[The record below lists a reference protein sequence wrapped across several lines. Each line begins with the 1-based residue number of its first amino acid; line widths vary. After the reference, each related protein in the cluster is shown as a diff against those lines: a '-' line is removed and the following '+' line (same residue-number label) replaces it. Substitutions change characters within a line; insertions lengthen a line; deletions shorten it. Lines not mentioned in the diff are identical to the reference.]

1 MELLQGSESSWSGT
15 VAPISG
21 SPAATYLPF
30 WNIQQPM
37 LSGTYIGNNPFDQ
50 TLESAFSRLNVSSH
64 SNQELGYRPGF
75 GGGEF
80 PEGSGS
86 RIGGLAGGGRLARTR
101 ERNNILEG
109 SSVGFDRGMMVGPS
123 IDSLDGFMSSS
134 YQPSNLNGNFY
145 LFDSG
150 RSGLL
155 NDLSI
160 LPSSSQNGF
169 LAGSPS
175 GQNGFLAGSSA
186 AAAGGTRSSNLFGN
200 GYSLDPTSENFNK
213 FSMLPSSSNQNG
225 FLAGGGVAGCT
236 RACCSKTNNNVI
248 IDNCNAQNNSNSL
261 RRPHWL
267 QEPLNCLRIG
277 DLRGRFLA
285 LSKDQYGCRFLQ
297 KAIAEASKE
306 EIDMIFMEVIDHVG
320 ELMMDPFGNYVVQ
333 KVVEVCTEEQMNR
346 VLVKITEDRL
356 RLANIC
362 VNSHGSRALQKLL
375 ENLTTQQQISK
386 FMSAL
391 SPCAVALTKD
401 MTGHRVIQYC
411 LKNFSEEDNKYLL
424 NEVAYNC
431 YQIAT
436 DKCGCCALQQCV
448 DHTKGK
454 ARSHLVREIIAN
466 ALLLAED
473 QYGYGSNVV
482 EKCLTES
489 EEKYST
495 KIIVELLGSPI
506 VSRLLVDPFG
516 NYVMQKALSV
526 SKGVVYH
533 ALENLVR
540 ENWEMM
546 RSHVYGK
553 WEEAIS
559 RDRTVLGLLFSVN
572 VWFHLSAVDAKS
584 HHRRPMV
591 LPLHLS
597 SRNHSRHRHADNLR
611 RHLQQSETSRST
623 PNARMRLYDDLLSN
637 GYYTTRLYIGTPP
650 QEFALIVD
658 TGSTVTYV
666 PCSSCAQC
674 GKHQDPRFQPDLSST
689 YQPVKCN
696 PSCNCDDEQKQCTY
710 DRRYAEMS
718 SSSGVLGEDVISFGN
733 ESELVP
739 QRAVFGCENMETGD
753 LYSQRADGIMGLGRG
768 RLSIM
773 DQLVDN
779 GVIGDSF
786 SLCYGGMDVGGGA
799 MVLGKITPPPDMVF
813 SHSDPFRSPYYNI
826 ELKEM
831 HVAGKRLNLHPSVF
845 DGRHGT
851 VLDSGTTYAYL
862 PKDAFIAFR
871 DAIIREIHFL
881 KRVHGPDP
889 NYDDICF
896 SGAGRDVSQLSK
908 IFPEVEMVFNN
919 GKKISLSP
927 ENYLFRHTKV
937 SGAYCLGIFQNA
949 EATTLLGGI
958 VVRNTLVTYDRGND
972 KIGFWKTNCSELW
985 RRMQSSDVPAPAPI
999 VSQSNGTKAELS
1011 PNLAPSGLPPNVLPD
1026 VIIHRETPSQK
1037 PIFSRQRIQDGQLSN
1052 ESMLWYVT
1060 SDPNESMPSHFT
1072 LFLSNDLPNMMDLK
1086 ISLKLLED
1094 GVTCS
1099 SKLQQLPQRP
1109 ATLQGK

>member
-1 MELLQGSESSWSGT
+1 MELLQGSESFWSGT

-150 RSGLL
+150 RSGLH
-155 NDLSI
+155 NELSI
-160 LPSSSQNGF
+160 LPSSS
-169 LAGSPS
+169 
-175 GQNGFLAGSSA
+175 QNGFLAGSSA

-200 GYSLDPTSENFNK
+200 GYSFDPTSENFNK

-225 FLAGGGVAGCT
+225 FLAGVAGCT

-267 QEPLNCLRIG
+267 QEPLSCLRIG

-306 EIDMIFMEVIDHVG
+306 EIDMIFLEVIDHVG

-333 KVVEVCTEEQMNR
+333 KVVEVCSEEQMNR

-411 LKNFSEEDNKYLL
+411 LKNFSDEDIEHLL

-473 QYGYGSNVV
+473 QYGSSIDTLQPCFDVELSNYVVQHILGFKDKEIMDCLLRQLEGYYVSLSCNRYGSNVV

-489 EEKYST
+489 EEKHST
-495 KIIVELLGSPI
+495 KIIVELLRSPI

-526 SKGVVYH
+526 SKVRFSPALMLPSSWSFGALAKGVVYH
-533 ALENLVR
+533 ALFNLVM
-540 ENWEMM
+540 ENREMM
-546 RSHVYGK
+546 QSHVYGK
-553 WEEAIS
+553 WIL
-559 RDRTVLGLLFSVN
+559 R
-572 VWFHLSAVDAKS
+572 K
-584 HHRRPMV
+584 
-591 LPLHLS
+591 LP
-597 SRNHSRHRHADNLR
+597 
-611 RHLQQSETSRST
+611 
-623 PNARMRLYDDLLSN
+623 
-637 GYYTTRLYIGTPP
+637 
-650 QEFALIVD
+650 
-658 TGSTVTYV
+658 
-666 PCSSCAQC
+666 
-674 GKHQDPRFQPDLSST
+674 
-689 YQPVKCN
+689 
-696 PSCNCDDEQKQCTY
+696 
-710 DRRYAEMS
+710 
-718 SSSGVLGEDVISFGN
+718 
-733 ESELVP
+733 
-739 QRAVFGCENMETGD
+739 
-753 LYSQRADGIMGLGRG
+753 
-768 RLSIM
+768 
-773 DQLVDN
+773 
-779 GVIGDSF
+779 
-786 SLCYGGMDVGGGA
+786 
-799 MVLGKITPPPDMVF
+799 
-813 SHSDPFRSPYYNI
+813 
-826 ELKEM
+826 
-831 HVAGKRLNLHPSVF
+831 
-845 DGRHGT
+845 
-851 VLDSGTTYAYL
+851 
-862 PKDAFIAFR
+862 
-871 DAIIREIHFL
+871 IH
-881 KRVHGPDP
+881 
-889 NYDDICF
+889 
-896 SGAGRDVSQLSK
+896 
-908 IFPEVEMVFNN
+908 
-919 GKKISLSP
+919 
-927 ENYLFRHTKV
+927 T
-937 SGAYCLGIFQNA
+937 
-949 EATTLLGGI
+949 
-958 VVRNTLVTYDRGND
+958 
-972 KIGFWKTNCSELW
+972 
-985 RRMQSSDVPAPAPI
+985 
-999 VSQSNGTKAELS
+999 
-1011 PNLAPSGLPPNVLPD
+1011 
-1026 VIIHRETPSQK
+1026 
-1037 PIFSRQRIQDGQLSN
+1037 
-1052 ESMLWYVT
+1052 
-1060 SDPNESMPSHFT
+1060 
-1072 LFLSNDLPNMMDLK
+1072 
-1086 ISLKLLED
+1086 
-1094 GVTCS
+1094 
-1099 SKLQQLPQRP
+1099 
-1109 ATLQGK
+1109 